1 MPANIVSADSLKLL
15 FADFVQEKLGLPGD
29 KVLIQNQ
36 REGQPSFQINQQ
48 IAFVD
53 IQFEPD
59 IVNQYKNRNEVQNED
74 GTITI
79 TQNAMRVIMFGVI
92 FYGPD
97 CDVLAYT
104 LNDMMYQDSTKQFL
118 AQNGM
123 HFIPDKTQIVAQ
135 TYENFNGQWWDRS
148 DIKLYMY
155 ASTEISETVKT
166 IQSLDITTK
175 YSNMEVQQ

>member
-1 MPANIVSADSLKLL
+1 MPVNIVSADSLKLL

-36 REGQPSFQINQQ
+36 REGQPSFQRNQQ

-59 IVNQYKNRNEVQNED
+59 IVNQYKNRKEKQNDD

-79 TQNAMRVIMFGVI
+79 TQTAIRVVMFGVV

-97 CDVLAYT
+97 CDVLAST
-104 LNDMMYQDSTKQFL
+104 LLDIMYQDSTKQFL
-118 AQNGM
+118 DQNGM
-123 HFIPDKTQIVAQ
+123 HLIPDKTQIVAPVH
-135 TYENFNGQWWDRS
+135 ENFNGQWWDRS
-148 DIKLYMY
+148 DLKLYLY

>member
-1 MPANIVSADSLKLL
+1 MAVNIVSADSLKLL
-15 FADFVQEKLGLPGD
+15 FADFVQDKLGLPAD

-36 REGQPSFQINQQ
+36 QQGQPSFQINQQ

-59 IVNQYKNRNEVQNED
+59 IVNQYKNRKEKQNED

-79 TQNAMRVIMFGVI
+79 IQTAIRVVMFGVV

-97 CDVLAYT
+97 CDILATT
-104 LNDMMYQDSTKQFL
+104 LLDTMYQDSTKQFL
-118 AQNGM
+118 DQNGM
-123 HFIPDKTQIVAQ
+123 HFIPDKTQITAPIH
-135 TYENFNGQWWDRS
+135 ENFNGQWWDRS
-148 DIKLYMY
+148 DIKLYLY